1 MQIIKPGV
9 NIDFIGRRY
18 FGYAISSI
26 LIVLSILTLVF
37 HGGPDYGIDFVGG
50 TIIQVQFDREVN
62 IAGVKSGLE
71 KINLGGSTVQRFG
84 DPEKN
89 EYLIRT
95 DKSMATGDNF
105 SERVTKNLSSAASAD
120 AKIRRVEMVGPQVG
134 QTLREKALFALFYAL
149 LFITI
154 YISGRFEMKWM
165 VSAVT
170 AGALIGAV
178 YLFSLIQLSIPVLI
192 LIALLVSLILFWQ
205 LHLRYAMGAIV
216 ALIHDV
222 TITVGI
228 FTLLGKEFSLP
239 IVAALLTIIGYS
251 LNDTIIVFDRIRENL
266 RRYARNTLGQTINR
280 SINETLSRTI
290 LTSTTTL
297 VVLLCLFFLG
307 GDIIHDFA
315 FALIIG
321 VLIGTYSSVFVA
333 SPTLLLM
340 EGGGI
345 QPPRTSADRAGADT
359 AA

>member
-1 MQIIKPGV
+1 MEIIKPGI

-18 FGYAISSI
+18 LGYGVSALLLLLSLFTL
-26 LIVLSILTLVF
+26 LIY
-37 HGGPDYGIDFVGG
+37 GGPRFGIDFAGG
-50 TIIQVQFDREVN
+50 TIVQIQFEQSVEIADIKTGLDN
-62 IAGVKSGLE
+62 IG
-71 KINLGGSTVQRFG
+71 IGGSAVQRFG
-84 DPEKN
+84 AAEHN
-89 EYLIRT
+89 EYLIRANEAVST
-95 DKSMATGDNF
+95 GEDFSLQITESMVSATGA
-105 SERVTKNLSSAASAD
+105 EPE
-120 AKIRRVEMVGPQVG
+120 IRRVEMVGPQVG

-165 VSAVT
+165 ISGVT

-178 YLFSLIQLSIPVLI
+178 YLFSLFNVSIPFLI
-192 LIALLVSLILFWQ
+192 LIAVIVSLVLFYQ
-205 LHLRYAMGAIV
+205 LHLRFAMGATV

-222 TITVGI
+222 TITVGV

-266 RRYARNTLGQTINR
+266 RRYSRSSPEGNINR

-290 LTSTTTL
+290 LTSSTTL
-297 VVLLCLFFLG
+297 IVLLCLFFLG

-315 FALIIG
+315 FAMIVG
-321 VLIGTYSSVFVA
+321 VLVGTYSSVFVA
-333 SPTLLLM
+333 SPILLFM
-340 EGGGI
+340 EGGGF
-345 QPPRTSADRAGADT
+345 QTSRPPANE

>member
-1 MQIIKPGV
+1 MEFIKPGV

-18 FGYAISSI
+18 FSYGISAV
-26 LIVLSILTLVF
+26 LIVFSLLTLAI
-37 HGGPDYGIDFVGG
+37 HGGPKYGIDFVGG
-50 TIIQVQFDREVN
+50 TIIQLKFNKDVSVGEVK
-62 IAGVKSGLE
+62 AGLE
-71 KINLGGSTVQRFG
+71 AVGLAGSTVQRLG
-84 DPEKN
+84 DPEQN
-89 EYLIRT
+89 EYLVRT
-95 DKSMATGDNF
+95 DKSIETGENF
-105 SERVTKNLSSAASAD
+105 SERILRALASATGAD
-120 AKIRRVEMVGPQVG
+120 AEIRRVEMVGPQVG

-165 VSAVT
+165 VSGVT

-178 YLFSLIQLSIPVLI
+178 YLFSLMKMSIPILI
-192 LIALLVSLILFWQ
+192 LVALAVSLVLFWQ

-222 TITVGI
+222 IITVGV
-228 FTLLGKEFSLP
+228 FTFLGKEFSLP

-266 RRYARNTLGQTINR
+266 RRYARRSLGENINR

-297 VVLLCLFFLG
+297 IVLLSLFFLG

-315 FALIIG
+315 FALIVG
-321 VLIGTYSSVFVA
+321 VLVGTYSSVFVA
-333 SPTLLLM
+333 SPTLLVM
-340 EGGGI
+340 EGTGMPAAG
-345 QPPRTSADRAGADT
+345 TSAGTAD
-359 AA
+359 